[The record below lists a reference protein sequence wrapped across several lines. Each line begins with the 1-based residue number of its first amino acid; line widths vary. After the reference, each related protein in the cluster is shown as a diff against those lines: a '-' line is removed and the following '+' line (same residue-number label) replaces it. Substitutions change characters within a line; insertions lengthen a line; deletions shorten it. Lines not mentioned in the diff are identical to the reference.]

1 MFAMLFQ
8 PPAGP
13 EPLLT
18 WEQPIREL
26 IGFLASFCALGA
38 VGFRNVVLAPLL
50 RRAESATPLAA
61 TLDHVASRAAG
72 IGLVGSV
79 LGVGALAAG
88 VIHTATAKHLEVS
101 AVVHRGG
108 AMMLFQMAALAVM
121 LVFFAVARNRRPP
134 SVAWPVATIA
144 TLALAL
150 RQVVTLKWTAIV
162 NPLHVAAAS
171 LWIGTL
177 FIVVVAGLTVIL
189 GAAMPKDQRRRV
201 VVDLIGGFSPLALAA
216 AGLLVITGV
225 TTAVRHLKYLSA
237 LWTTPYGYT
246 FIAKL
251 CAVAV
256 VVALGAWNWKRVK
269 PRLGDEGAAVA
280 IHRSAI
286 RELAVAGVVL
296 LITAVLVSLP
306 SPRLPSA
313 QRPIAPGTIGAPR

>member
-1 MFAMLFQ
+1 M
-8 PPAGP
+8 G
-13 EPLLT
+13 
-18 WEQPIREL
+18 
-26 IGFLASFCALGA
+26 
-38 VGFRNVVLAPLL
+38 
-50 RRAESATPLAA
+50 SA
-61 TLDHVASRAAG
+61 
-72 IGLVGSV
+72 

-101 AVVHRGG
+101 VVVHRGG
-108 AMMLFQMAALAVM
+108 AMILFQMAAFAVM

-134 SVAWPVATIA
+134 PVTWPVATIA

-162 NPLHVAAAS
+162 NPLHV
-171 LWIGTL
+171 
-177 FIVVVAGLTVIL
+177 
-189 GAAMPKDQRRRV
+189 
-201 VVDLIGGFSPLALAA
+201 AA

-256 VVALGAWNWKRVK
+256 VVVLGAWNWKRVK

-280 IHRSAI
+280 IRRSAI

-296 LITAVLVSLP
+296 LITAMLVSLP

-313 QRPIAPGTIGAPR
+313 QRPIAPGSIGAPR